1 MRPIN
6 SFTEKRYETG
16 VARQQIKI
24 PATAATTRYPLV
36 DTLRGVAIV
45 LMIAYHFSFDLTYY
59 QVLHIDFNHAPFWL
73 GARAFI
79 VSLFL
84 GLVGVSLHLATARG
98 LNTHRYLRRLLLLLT
113 CAGLVSLASYQMFPR
128 TFIYFGILH
137 CIAVASVLGLAFTRF
152 YWFNLLLGC
161 GVIAAGLLYHD
172 AAFDSRLLGS
182 IGFMTYKPLTEDYV
196 PLAPWF
202 GVVLVGM
209 FLGKSV
215 FVRAPAPAWLHWH
228 SAHPLTHLL
237 AFGGR
242 HSLLIYMLHQPVLLG
257 VLYLFLGRHNA

>member
-1 MRPIN
+1 MI
-6 SFTEKRYETG
+6 
-16 VARQQIKI
+16 RQQRTAPAL
-24 PATAATTRYPLV
+24 PATNRYPLV

-45 LMIAYHFSFDLTYY
+45 LMIAYHFSFDLNYY
-59 QVLHIDFNHAPFWL
+59 RILNIDFNHAPFWL
-73 GARAFI
+73 GVRAFI
-79 VSLFL
+79 LSLFL

-98 LNTHRYLRRLLLLLT
+98 LNARRYLRRLLLLLA

-137 CIAVASVLGLAFTRF
+137 CIAVASVLGLLFTQL
-152 YWFNLLLGC
+152 YWSNLLLGC
-161 GVIAAGLLYHD
+161 AVIAAGLLYHD

-202 GVVLVGM
+202 GVVLIGM

-215 FVRAPAPAWLHWH
+215 FAREPAPTWARWH
-228 SAHPLTHLL
+228 SAHPLARLL

-242 HSLLIYMLHQPVLLG
+242 HSLLIYMLHQPVMLG
-257 VLYLFLGRHNA
+257 ALYLIVGRA

>member
-1 MRPIN
+1 VI
-6 SFTEKRYETG
+6 
-16 VARQQIKI
+16 QQQKTIQRS
-24 PATAATTRYPLV
+24 ASTTRYPLV

-45 LMIAYHFSFDLTYY
+45 LMIAYHFSFDLNYY
-59 QVLHIDFNHAPFWL
+59 RVLNIDFNHAPFWL
-73 GARAFI
+73 GARVFI

-98 LNTHRYLRRLLLLLT
+98 LNTRRYLRRLLLLLV
-113 CAGLVSLASYQMFPR
+113 CAGLVSLASYQMFPL

-137 CIAVASVLGLAFTRF
+137 FIAAASVLGLVFTRL
-152 YWFNLLLGC
+152 YWTNLLLG
-161 GVIAAGLLYHD
+161 GAVIAAGLLYHD

-202 GVVLVGM
+202 GVVLIGM
-209 FLGKSV
+209 FLGRSV
-215 FVRAPAPAWLHWH
+215 FARTPAPAWVRWH
-228 SAHPLTHLL
+228 SAHPLARLL

-257 VLYLFLGRHNA
+257 VLYLIFGKV

>member
-1 MRPIN
+1 MTQRLELQH
-6 SFTEKRYETG
+6 T
-16 VARQQIKI
+16 
-24 PATAATTRYPLV
+24 ATASIRYPLV
-36 DTLRGVAIV
+36 DALRGIAIV
-45 LMIAYHFSFDLTYY
+45 LMIAYHFSFDLNYY

-73 GARAFI
+73 GARACI

-98 LNTHRYLRRLLLLLT
+98 LNTRRYLHRLLWLLA

-137 CIAVASVLGLAFTRF
+137 FIAAASVLGLVFTRL
-152 YWFNLLLGC
+152 YWTNLLLGC
-161 GVIAAGLLYHD
+161 VVIAAGLLYHA

-182 IGFMTYKPLTEDYV
+182 IGFMTYKPPTEDYV

-202 GVVLVGM
+202 GVVLIGM
-209 FLGKSV
+209 FLGRRL
-215 FVRAPAPAWLHWH
+215 FAREPLPAWVRWH
-228 SAHPLTHLL
+228 NTQPAARLL

-257 VLYLFLGRHNA
+257 VLYLIFGTA